1 VKLRLHNYWRSSA
14 SQRVRIALGWK
25 ALPWEYVPVHLTR
38 DGGEQH
44 HPAYRALNPMG
55 QLPALEVLED
65 DGGIKVIT
73 QSMAIIEYLDERWP
87 AEALLPADPYLRA
100 RARGL
105 AELVNSGIQPL
116 QNLTTT
122 RKVKELGGDDAVW
135 VGGFIADGLRAFETI
150 ATASAGRYCVGDAV
164 SIADVFLIPQL
175 FGARRFG
182 VDLEP
187 MPLLRRIEAAC
198 NELPAFVAAEPNR
211 QPDAQI
217 AQT

>member
-44 HPAYRALNPMG
+44 APAYRALNPMG
-55 QLPALEVLED
+55 QLPALEILED

-105 AELVNSGIQPL
+105 AELINSGIQPL

-122 RKVKELGGDDAVW
+122 RKVKALGGDEAAW
-135 VGGFIADGLRAFETI
+135 VQGFIADGLAAFEAT
-150 ATASAGRYCVGDAV
+150 ATASAGRFCVGDAPT
-164 SIADVFLIPQL
+164 IADVYLIPQL
-175 FGARRFG
+175 HGARRFG

-187 MPLLRRIEAAC
+187 LPLLRRIEAAC
-198 NELPAFVAAEPNR
+198 TELPAFVAAEPGR
-211 QPDAQI
+211 QPDAQL
-217 AQT
+217 T

>member
-14 SQRVRIALGWK
+14 SHRVRIALGWK
-25 ALPWEYVPVHLTR
+25 ALPWEYVPVHLTKG
-38 DGGEQH
+38 GGEQH
-44 HPAYRALNPMG
+44 QPA
-55 QLPALEVLED
+55 
-65 DGGIKVIT
+65 
-73 QSMAIIEYLDERWP
+73 
-87 AEALLPADPYLRA
+87 YLRA

-150 ATASAGRYCVGDAV
+150 ATASAGRFCVGDAV

-187 MPLLRRIEAAC
+187 LPLLCRIEAAC